1 MFAALV
7 FAAALV
13 CKMAPAMAETEPQTG
28 VSFPMEIVGEKGP
41 LKYVLRPVFLDGK
54 RSASSTGSDPAE
66 HAQQYEWAPRGLS
79 NSPLSRDLL
88 GSTSPVC
95 SHAASVRCDG
105 TEAERNSQGPPAVVG
120 RLAGTAVRVKKIA
133 FIPIQVATPCPRIQ
147 CSRLRVCHFR
157 AALRWA
163 AATGWPDQGFV
174 RGVSEAAVR
183 RSTLWVCTLSRWR
196 RLQPRWVPPPRAQP
210 PLSDGHS
217 CPLQAA
223 SPVVSPLS
231 LLGAP
236 SAMQRARG
244 GQQGGRVL
252 TRRRAA
258 APASRWTP
266 GTQRATRCSRRC
278 CPPRRT
284 SRWRCAS

>member
-1 MFAALV
+1 VHKMTRLCAALV

-28 VSFPMEIVGEKGP
+28 VSFPVEIVGEKGP
-41 LKYVLRPVFLDGK
+41 LKYVLRPVFLDRK

-66 HAQQYEWAPRGLS
+66 HALQHKWAPRGLC

-88 GSTSPVC
+88 GATSPVC

-105 TEAERNSQGPPAVVG
+105 AEAERNSRGPPAVVG

-133 FIPIQVATPCPRIQ
+133 FIPIQVATPCPRMLPSLRKLSPGIQ

-163 AATGWPDQGFV
+163 AATGWPDHGFV

-196 RLQPRWVPPPRAQP
+196 RLRPRWVPPPRAQP
-210 PLSDGHS
+210 PLSDGRS
-217 CPLQAA
+217 CRLQAA
-223 SPVVSPLS
+223 SPVVAPLS
-231 LLGAP
+231 LLSAP
-236 SAMQRARG
+236 TAM
-244 GQQGGRVL
+244 
-252 TRRRAA
+252 
-258 APASRWTP
+258 
-266 GTQRATRCSRRC
+266 
-278 CPPRRT
+278 
-284 SRWRCAS
+284 